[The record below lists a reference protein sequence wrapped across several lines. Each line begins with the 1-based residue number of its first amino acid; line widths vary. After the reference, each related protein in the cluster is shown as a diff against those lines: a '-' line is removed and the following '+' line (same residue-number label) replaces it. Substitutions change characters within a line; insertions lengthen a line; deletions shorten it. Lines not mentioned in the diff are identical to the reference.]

1 LAKLKIRTVKKYL
14 ITVKIFL
21 IAAICCIANG
31 IEPPSAEETVQ
42 TIVIDAGHG
51 GHDGG
56 NIGTGTSKLVEK
68 DIALNVS
75 LQLGKY
81 IEDNLEDVNV
91 VYTRKKDEFIKLVN
105 RAKVANV
112 SQADLFI
119 SIHCNAAENT
129 DARGTETFTM
139 GLHRT
144 QKNLEVA
151 KRENSVILL
160 EDDYEAN
167 YDGFD
172 PNSPEAYIIFSMF
185 QNAYL
190 ERSLNL
196 ASKVENQFEKRV
208 QRKSRGVKQA
218 GFLVLYQTSMPS
230 VLVEIGFLTNK
241 SDENFLNTEQGQ
253 TYMASAIYRAVKEY
267 KFELEGKDLN
277 SSN

>member
-1 LAKLKIRTVKKYL
+1 MAKLKIRTVKKYL

>member
-81 IEDNLEDVNV
+81 LEDNLEDVNV

-253 TYMASAIYRAVKEY
+253 AYMASAIYRAVKEY

>member
-1 LAKLKIRTVKKYL
+1 MAKLKIRTVKKYL

-81 IEDNLEDVNV
+81 LEDNLEDVNV

-253 TYMASAIYRAVKEY
+253 AYMASAIYRAVKEY